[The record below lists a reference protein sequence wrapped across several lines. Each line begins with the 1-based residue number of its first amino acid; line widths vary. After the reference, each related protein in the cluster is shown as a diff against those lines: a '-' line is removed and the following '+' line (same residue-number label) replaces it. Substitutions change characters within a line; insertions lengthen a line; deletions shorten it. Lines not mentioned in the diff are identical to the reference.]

1 MTLAE
6 AVAAFE
12 RDFAVSDEAGLVDE
26 KLPERRDMSR
36 APTGE
41 PYIILASGGL
51 KAEGDRM
58 PGWFATE
65 DLAAEAWL
73 TQAWRYADGILETGV
88 KGSPLFWRE
97 RPTLLTGEFVALD
110 QAAMM
115 NDPRTRSEITLRLFA
130 VYSRLVVSKAQESGK
145 GAG

>member
-12 RDFAVSDEAGLVDE
+12 KDFAVSDEAGLVDD

-41 PYIILASGGL
+41 PYVVMTSGGP

-58 PGWFATE
+58 PAWFATE

-73 TQAWRYADGILETGV
+73 TQMWRYSDGRGGKV
-88 KGSPLFWRE
+88 LFWRE
-97 RPTLLTGEFVALD
+97 RPELAQGEFVAID
-110 QAAMM
+110 QAGMM
-115 NDPRTRSEITLRLFA
+115 NDPRTRADITLRLFA
-130 VYSRLVVSKAQESGK
+130 VYSRLLVSNAQESGK
-145 GAG
+145 AAA